1 MKPQQHD
8 RTTARS
14 HDSKKRLD
22 AVLVERGLAE
32 NRKQAAALIL
42 SGVVLVDE
50 QRVDKPGILID
61 SASEIRTKG
70 TERPYV
76 SRAGFKLGQSGR
88 MSPEQ
93 ASNSKRPYG
102 NSPFRSRERFVLI
115 WVLQPV
121 ALRTVCSNKGL
132 KKSMP
137 LT

>member
-22 AVLVERGLAE
+22 AVLVERGIAE

-42 SGVVLVDE
+42 SGVILVDE

-70 TERPYV
+70 TEQPYV
-76 SRAGFKLGQSGR
+76 
-88 MSPEQ
+88 
-93 ASNSKRPYG
+93 
-102 NSPFRSRERFVLI
+102 
-115 WVLQPV
+115 
-121 ALRTVCSNKGL
+121 
-132 KKSMP
+132 
-137 LT
+137 